1 MAGEAGTPTQ
11 GNAGSNVFSVP
22 TQMQNQQMGTLL
34 GGNNSQTNNV
44 ANLNQ
49 ATNQTPSQGG
59 FGDLSGLNSFASF
72 NPQAGGKGGGMMKP
86 QQTAMGTP
94 IIYGNTYLPQSQT
107 VANTPAPVAET
118 SYGNYEGGGG
128 GGFAD
133 GAMSVPGY
141 AYGTDSVAG
150 YARGTMDVDD
160 DPWSW
165 TNQQEVAPLSVNI
178 KPSNEQAMARMPD
191 KTEQQLGGL
200 AMSKGIDA
208 ATNGINTAYK
218 AYGAPLTT
226 NAVRTMGTTAS
237 GAPVALAPVAP
248 ASGSMLTLSAPA
260 VTTAGYGVPASSAIL
275 PTVVGA
281 GEVAAP
287 LGSSLAGLSTGVAAA
302 EGTALA
308 TGGAAA
314 ATPLGL
320 GAAAGMGGEAALAA
334 MGPVGMVI
342 GGALL
347 AKKLG
352 IF

>member
-1 MAGEAGTPTQ
+1 
-11 GNAGSNVFSVP
+11 
-22 TQMQNQQMGTLL
+22 
-34 GGNNSQTNNV
+34 
-44 ANLNQ
+44 
-49 ATNQTPSQGG
+49 
-59 FGDLSGLNSFASF
+59 
-72 NPQAGGKGGGMMKP
+72 
-86 QQTAMGTP
+86 
-94 IIYGNTYLPQSQT
+94 
-107 VANTPAPVAET
+107 
-118 SYGNYEGGGG
+118 
-128 GGFAD
+128 
-133 GAMSVPGY
+133 
-141 AYGTDSVAG
+141 
-150 YARGTMDVDD
+150 MDVDD

-165 TNQQEVAPLSVNI
+165 TNQQPVTPLSVNI

-314 ATPLGL
+314 TGAT
-320 GAAAGMGGEAALAA
+320 AGMGALAGVGGEAALAA